1 MRANAG
7 FLNGLTLDNWINMNA
22 LILTS
27 FSCLLFRTKH
37 IPLITSRNAVS
48 LFKAMVV
55 DFHNLARNY
64 LI

>member
-7 FLNGLTLDNWINMNA
+7 FLDGLTLVNWINMNA

-48 LFKAMVV
+48 PFKAMVV
-55 DFHNLARNY
+55 DFDHLARDY
-64 LI
+64 LL